1 MYNFIHRSART
12 EQKNSSKS
20 FVASHIKNRFI
31 PSGMMSRIR
40 KENKLMQNNSFSFS
54 SLVNALTVQDLAT
67 GKVYSREDQ
76 TTPLVNEDGV
86 EVNLDNPDLF
96 RVVVPGP
103 EPVPNFLVQGGKLVP
118 PAEQGQIFAEKILS
132 NIHGGTVFEARP
144 LSDKAA
150 EAGLHDIFLFR
161 PNDGDEGS
169 FKKLFSEVPS
179 PEIVDCR
186 DDEHLLF
193 VINAIE
199 ETTVKDENG
208 EEQQKLAFKR
218 ASVNLLNNGFIEA
231 TYEASAPVREV
242 RCLEA
247 PNGAKQVVIIEDSF
261 VEYDDEHNLA
271 ELKPLD
277 GLRLVRLNGEMDEIG
292 EQELRHVKTIDSMS
306 LDLKG
311 DLLLVAGNLLY
322 FSNDGYRPRFV
333 VDPAVAETAGYDH
346 IAALTFGER
355 GTETYVLFNENRETV
370 KLIDRRTSDRGHI
383 VTVEKGSKA

>member
-1 MYNFIHRSART
+1 
-12 EQKNSSKS
+12 
-20 FVASHIKNRFI
+20 
-31 PSGMMSRIR
+31 
-40 KENKLMQNNSFSFS
+40 MQNNSFS
-54 SLVNALTVQDLAT
+54 SLLTNALTVQDLAT

-86 EVNLDNPDLF
+86 EVNLDLDNPDLF
-96 RVVVPGP
+96 RVVTPGP
-103 EPVPNFLVQGGKLVP
+103 EPVPDFLVQDGKLVP
-118 PAEQGQIFAEKILS
+118 PAEQGQIFAEKILA
-132 NIHGGTVFEARP
+132 NVHGGTVFEARP

-169 FKKLFSEVPS
+169 FKKLFASIPT
-179 PEIVDCR
+179 PEIVNCG

-199 ETTVKDENG
+199 ETMVKENG

-277 GLRLVRLNGEMDEIG
+277 GLRLVRLNGEMDEMIG

-306 LDLKG
+306 MSFKG
-311 DLLLVAGNLLY
+311 DLLVVAGNLLY

-383 VTVEKGSKA
+383 VTVEKGSKGSKA